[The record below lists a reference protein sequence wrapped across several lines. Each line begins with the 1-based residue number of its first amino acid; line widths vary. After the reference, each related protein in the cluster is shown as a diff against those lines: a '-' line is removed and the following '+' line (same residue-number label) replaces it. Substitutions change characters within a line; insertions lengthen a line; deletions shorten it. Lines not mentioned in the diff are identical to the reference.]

1 MEQRGFAEAFLPAG
15 FGRNARLERIAALI
29 DWAPVGALVRRVRP
43 GTTGRP
49 PYRAL
54 AMVRALLLQQWYGL
68 SDPGLEEALS
78 DRVSFR
84 RFCGLALEDPTPDE
98 TTLCRFRLALVEA
111 GLGEALFIE
120 ISRQLDAAGF
130 LVKTGTLIDASLV
143 EAAVRR
149 PPDGSTPRD
158 QESRSR
164 HDPDANWTR
173 TARHAAVF
181 RLQGAYRRRP
191 RIGADPQPRGDAGQG
206 L

>member
-29 DWAPVGALVRRVRP
+29 DWARVDALVRRVRP

-84 RFCGLALEDPTPDE
+84 RFCGLALEEPTPDE

-111 GLGEALFIE
+111 GLVEAGLGEALFAE
-120 ISRQLDAAGF
+120 VQRQLDAAGF
-130 LVKTGTLIDASLV
+130 LVRSGTLIDATLV
-143 EAAVRR
+143 EAAVRCPPRSAR
-149 PPDGSTPRD
+149 PEGGG
-158 QESRSR
+158 ESRSPR
-164 HDPDANWTR
+164 DPDASWTR
-173 TARHAAVF
+173 V
-181 RLQGAYRRRP
+181 
-191 RIGADPQPRGDAGQG
+191 DRGGGCSSATRCMSASTGVRG
-206 L
+206 